1 MAPIKR
7 KPATEKIDAGRP
19 EKKQKQSRSVPSQ
32 SSLRQE
38 EPSFPRGGASILTP
52 LEQKQIQIQAK
63 NDVLFEQ
70 ETGRK
75 APKNDFIDE
84 EDESDALGL
93 TEMQPTKAKRKPKP
107 KGKLSS
113 MKPELKEKGVRIEG
127 LSYTRLVAGSVVLG
141 QVSCV
146 NRYDVALSLPN
157 NLTGYLPITSVS
169 HQLTANVE
177 RLAVDNEEDEDRTQ
191 DHCVDL
197 NSYFFIGQYLR
208 ACVVSTERDSAAGTK
223 ARRHIELSINP
234 EQVNSSL
241 KKTDLITNSMVQASV
256 RSVED
261 HGLIM
266 ELGVE
271 GGAVRGFMSSKEI
284 GKDVDISRIKEGA
297 VFLCLITG
305 LSSNGAVV
313 KLSAEMDR
321 AGNLKKGHFLADAPT
336 VNCFLP
342 GTAVELSVTEVTK
355 SGILAK
361 AMGVLDLTAD
371 LIHSGAAA
379 TDKGLESK
387 YHVGDKMKGRIICT
401 FPDIEPMKLGFSVLE
416 HVTTFRPHPGSIQH
430 PGDTSPTKLLPL
442 STIVS
447 EARVARVEPGVGL
460 LVDVGVKGIRGFV
473 HISRITDGKIENLA
487 TDSGPYK
494 AGSVHKARIIGYN
507 YIDGLFIVSLEPKVI
522 AQPFLSIDDVQ
533 VGQIVRGTIEK
544 LLIKES
550 GVSGLIINLA
560 DGITGLVP
568 EVHFSDIHL
577 HHPEKKFKEGAPIT
591 ARILSTLPAE
601 RQLRLT
607 LKKTLIN
614 SEVVWKSYEDLQNG
628 DESPGTL
635 VKLISSGGAGA
646 VVQFYGA
653 VRGFLP
659 VSEMS
664 ESYIDDPKKHFSV
677 GQVVKVRLMSVDPAE
692 KRLIVSCKDPSIF
705 GAEQQQ
711 QFQSLVVGSTIGGTV
726 SEKVNN
732 EVILELTG
740 SNLKAILPFEHLTDG
755 SSQKSVSAAKKIRV
769 GQELNDLIILSK
781 ADGRRLLQLTNKPS
795 LIKAAQSGKLLKE
808 FDDVQEGAEVDGY
821 VNNVTSTGVFVHLGG
836 GVSGLLHKSQLPAD
850 AGLLPDFGMRKNQS
864 ISTRVL
870 SVDHVHRRVSLTMK
884 AKQSTTAKGTT
895 AEDTSSP
902 PEGLLSNP
910 VDEIS
915 TKINDFSL
923 GKLTKARIYSV
934 KETQLNVQLADGV
947 QGRIDVSEIFDKLE
961 DVKDRKHPL
970 KVFHPKQVLP
980 VRILGM
986 HDSKHHRFLPI
997 THRRKTQVFELSA
1010 KPSNQTSAAMDIL
1023 TLDKVSTESTYPVY
1037 INNVAEDCVWV
1048 NLSANVRGRIKALDL
1063 SDDVSLLKDLG
1074 KNFPVGSALR
1084 AKVINLDITNN
1095 RLDLSSR
1102 ASTSA
1107 KPLTFSDLSVG
1118 MVLPGKVTRVN
1129 ERQVMVQLNDTLSG
1143 PVNLVD
1149 LADDYAIANPA
1160 VYEKNQIIRVC
1171 IKSIDVS
1178 NKKVHFSTRP
1188 SKTLSSS
1195 LPVEDR
1201 EIRDVSDLNINDIV
1215 RGFVKRVA
1223 DNGLFISLAANVT
1236 AFVRVSNLSDLFL
1249 KDWKADYEIDQLVKG
1264 KVIQVDMDLNHLQMS
1279 LKKSHIDKDY
1289 KPPLTFDDMA
1299 VGQIVTGKVR
1309 KVEDFGVFIVVDN
1322 SANVS
1327 GLCHKTQM
1335 ADRKAPD
1342 PKKLYD
1348 EGDQVKAKVL
1358 KIDRETRRIS
1368 FGLKTSF
1375 FKSEI
1380 DADDAEDT
1388 VTERPV
1394 IEDSSNDGSEVD
1406 KLEAMLVETDNE
1418 SDAWEGLNGSQDTAS
1433 DTHMDDEDS
1442 GGVSI
1447 DGNPTESSTPQ
1458 GLNAGEFD
1466 WTGGLSTAND
1476 EEPQSEVDEA
1486 ASQPKEKKRRKAEL
1500 QIDRTGD
1507 LDAHGPQSGA
1517 DFERLLMGRPNS
1529 SVLWLSYMAFQ
1540 LQLSEVD
1547 KAREIAER
1555 ALGTIHI
1562 REQDEKL
1569 NVWVALLN
1577 LENTY
1582 GTEEGLEMVF
1592 KRACHLEIMRFG
1604 LLPPFLFFLPT
1615 SSSLIHMIIGFIKK
1629 ADALL
1634 MTALSKHGSAS
1645 PALWLNA
1652 ATFYLTTLKSPPNA
1666 RALLP
1671 RALQCLPPHTHL
1683 HLSSKFAQLEYTSPH
1698 GDPERGRTVFEGL
1711 LDTFPKRLDLWNVL
1725 LDLEIKRGESVGR
1738 ERVRELFERVVKV
1751 RGLKSRKMRFWFKKW
1766 MEWEEKVG
1774 DQRGKDRVEKLAEDY
1789 ARRAAEE
1796 KGKGENI

>member
-7 KPATEKIDAGRP
+7 KTATEKIDAGRP
-19 EKKQKQSRSVPSQ
+19 EKKQKQSGPVPSQ

-75 APKNDFIDE
+75 APKNDFIDD
-84 EDESDALGL
+84 EDDSDAFGL
-93 TEMQPTKAKRKPKP
+93 TEMQPIKAKTKPKP

-113 MKPELKEKGVRIEG
+113 IKPESKEKGVRIEG
-127 LSYTRLVAGSVVLG
+127 LSYTRLAAGSVVLG
-141 QVSCV
+141 QVFRI

-169 HQLTANVE
+169 HQLTAKVE
-177 RLAVDNEEDEDRTQ
+177 RLANDNEQDEDAIQ
-191 DHCVDL
+191 DHGVIDL
-197 NSYFFIGQYLR
+197 ISYFFIGQYLR
-208 ACVVSTERDSAAGTK
+208 AYVVSTERDSAAATK
-223 ARRHIELSINP
+223 AKRHIELSINP
-234 EQVNSSL
+234 EKANSSL
-241 KKTDLITNSMVQASV
+241 KKTDLVTNSMVQASV
-256 RSVED
+256 KSIED
-261 HGLIM
+261 HGLVM

-284 GKDVDISRIKEGA
+284 GKDVDISRIKQGA

-313 KLSAEMDR
+313 KLSADMDR

-336 VNCFLP
+336 VNCYQP
-342 GTAVELSVTEVTK
+342 GTAVEVSVSEVTK

-379 TDKGLESK
+379 SGKGLEAK

-416 HVTTFRPHPGSIQH
+416 HVLTLGPHPGSTQH
-430 PGDTSPTKLLPL
+430 PGNTSPTKLLPL

-473 HISRITDGKIENLA
+473 HISRIADGKIETLSA
-487 TDSGPYK
+487 DTGPYK
-494 AGSVHKARIIGYN
+494 IGSVHKARIIGYN
-507 YIDGLFIVSLEPKVI
+507 YMDGLFIVSLEPKVI

-533 VGQIVRGTIEK
+533 TGQIVRGTIEK

-607 LKKTLIN
+607 LKKTLVN
-614 SEVVWKSYEDLQNG
+614 SDVVWKSYEGLQIG
-628 DESPGTL
+628 AESPGTI

-677 GQVVKVRLMSVDPAE
+677 GQVVKVRVISADSAE
-692 KRLIVSCKDPSIF
+692 ERLIVSCKDPSMF

-711 QFQSLVVGSTIGGTV
+711 QFQSLVVGSTIGGSV
-726 SEKVNN
+726 SEKVND
-732 EVILELTG
+732 EVILELAG
-740 SNLKAILPFEHLTDG
+740 SNLKAILSFEHLTDG
-755 SSQKSVSAAKKIRV
+755 SPHKSASAAKKIRV
-769 GQELNDLIILSK
+769 GQEMNDLIILSK
-781 ADGRRLLQLTNKPS
+781 AEGRRLLQVTNKPS
-795 LIKAAQSGKLLKE
+795 LVKAAQFGKLLKE
-808 FDDVQEGAEVDGY
+808 YEDIQEGAEVDGY
-821 VNNVTSTGVFVHLGG
+821 VNNVTSTGVFVHFGG
-836 GVSGLLHKSQLPAD
+836 GVSALLHKSQLPGD

-864 ISTRVL
+864 ISARVL

-884 AKQSTTAKGTT
+884 AKQTAIAKGNT
-895 AEDTSSP
+895 AEEDTSSP
-902 PEGLLSNP
+902 PEGSLSNP

-915 TKINDFSL
+915 TKISDFSL
-923 GKLTKARIYSV
+923 GKLTKARINSV

-947 QGRIDVSEIFDKLE
+947 QGRIDVSEIFDNLE

-970 KVFHPKQVLP
+970 KMFHPNQVLP

-986 HDSKHHRFLPI
+986 HDSKNHRFLPI
-997 THRRKTQVFELSA
+997 THRRKAQVFELNA

-1023 TLDKVSTESTYPVY
+1023 TLDKVSTELTYPVY

-1048 NLSANVRGRIKALDL
+1048 NLSANVRGRIKVLDL
-1063 SDDVSLLKDLG
+1063 SDDVYLLKDLG

-1084 AKVINLDITNN
+1084 AKVINLDTTNN

-1118 MVLPGKVTRVN
+1118 MVLPGRVTRVN
-1129 ERQVMVQLNDTLSG
+1129 EHQAMVQLNDTLSG
-1143 PVNLVD
+1143 PVNLID

-1201 EIRDVSDLNINDIV
+1201 EIGRVSDLNVNDIV
-1215 RGFVKRVA
+1215 RGFVKKIA
-1223 DNGLFISLAANVT
+1223 DNGLFISLATNVT
-1236 AFVRVSNLSDLFL
+1236 AYVRITNLSDLFV

-1264 KVIQVDMDLNHLQMS
+1264 KIVQVDKDLNHVQMS
-1279 LKKSHIDKDY
+1279 LKKSHIDRHY

-1342 PKKLYD
+1342 PKKLYE
-1348 EGDQVKAKVL
+1348 EGDQVKAKIL

-1368 FGLKTSF
+1368 LGLKTSF
-1375 FKSEI
+1375 FKSEV

-1388 VTERPV
+1388 GAERPV
-1394 IEDSSNDGSEVD
+1394 IMDSLSDDSEVD
-1406 KLEAMLVETDNE
+1406 KLKAMLAETDDE
-1418 SDAWEGLNGSQDTAS
+1418 SEAWEGLNGPQDTDS
-1433 DTHMDDEDS
+1433 DTHMDKEDN

-1447 DGNPTESSTPQ
+1447 DENSTETSALQ
-1458 GLNAGEFD
+1458 GLNAGGFD

-1476 EEPQSEVDEA
+1476 EELQSEIDEE
-1486 ASQPKEKKRRKAEL
+1486 ASQPRKKKRRKAEL

-1517 DFERLLMGRPNS
+1517 DFERLLMGQPNS

-1547 KAREIAER
+1547 RAREIAER
-1555 ALGTIHI
+1555 ALRTIHI

-1582 GTEEGLEMVF
+1582 GTEEGLERVF
-1592 KRACHLEIMRFG
+1592 RRACQYCD
-1604 LLPPFLFFLPT
+1604 
-1615 SSSLIHMIIGFIKK
+1615 SLDIHERLISIYIQSGNHEK

-1634 MTALSKHGSAS
+1634 TTALSKHGSAS

-1683 HLSSKFAQLEYTSPH
+1683 HLSSKFAQLEFTSPH
-1698 GDPERGRTVFEGL
+1698 GDPERGRTMFEGL

-1725 LDLEIKRGESVGR
+1725 LDLEIKIGGR

-1766 MEWEEKVG
+1766 MEWEEKMG
-1774 DQRGKDRVEKLAEDY
+1774 DQGGKDRVEELAEEY
-1789 ARRAAEE
+1789 VRRAAEE
-1796 KGKGENI
+1796 KGKGESI